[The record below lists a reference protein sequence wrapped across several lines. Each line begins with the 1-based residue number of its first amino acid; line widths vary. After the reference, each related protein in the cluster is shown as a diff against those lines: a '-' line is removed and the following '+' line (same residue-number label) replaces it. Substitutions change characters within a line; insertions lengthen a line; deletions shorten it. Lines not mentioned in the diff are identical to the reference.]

1 MNSNMKENPLVSNN
15 SDSYDKYD
23 SNSYNDNMNLLDSD
37 NDSNNRLFINKDDQ
51 FSNNILK
58 YRSSLIIMALLSA
71 AGLLGIFLNI
81 INVSIVF

>member
-23 SNSYNDNMNLLDSD
+23 NNSYNDNMNLLDSD

-71 AGLLGIFLNI
+71 AGLLGIFKYNI
-81 INVSIVF
+81 I